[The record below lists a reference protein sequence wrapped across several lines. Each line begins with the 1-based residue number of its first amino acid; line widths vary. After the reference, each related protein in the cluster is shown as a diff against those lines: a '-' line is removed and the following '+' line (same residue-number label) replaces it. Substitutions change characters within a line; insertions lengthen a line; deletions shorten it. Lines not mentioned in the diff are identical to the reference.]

1 MLNYINSELFRISRN
16 KKIYLFIGIVAALI
30 AAMGAVLSAFGKDPE
45 FPYATTAFALGNEY
59 RSMNY
64 LLLIVLVLST
74 YLDDNEY
81 RQHTMKHSVAFG
93 ISRNTIYL
101 ARLIAQMIVSAV
113 IYILMNVLLVG
124 VSFTLLQHS
133 NAGELNELLRAI
145 VAGIPLFLAALAI
158 SHCFIMNTESIVSAE
173 SFAVSIILILPLI
186 MNMLGRQL
194 EFIEKLAYWLP
205 YNLATPYFDEN
216 SMMQLVWNTPNGML
230 HCYLSGIAF
239 FLFFSL
245 MGIVF
250 FQKREIK

>member
-16 KKIYLFIGIVAALI
+16 KKIYLLIGITAVLI
-30 AAMGAVLSAFGKDPE
+30 VAMGAVLAAFGKDPE

-64 LLLIVLVLST
+64 LLLIVLVLSA

-93 ISRNTIYL
+93 ISRNTIYF
-101 ARLIAQMIVSAV
+101 ARLITQMIVSVV

-124 VSFTLLQHS
+124 VSFTLLHHS
-133 NAGELNELLRAI
+133 NVGELNELLRATA
-145 VAGIPLFLAALAI
+145 AGVPLFLAALAI

-186 MNMLGRQL
+186 MNMLGRQI

-205 YNLATPYFDEN
+205 YNLATPFFDEN
-216 SMMQLVWNTPNGML
+216 SMMQLVWNMPNGMF
-230 HCYLSGIAF
+230 HCYLSGIVF
-239 FLFFSL
+239 FLFFTFIGL
-245 MGIVF
+245 VLF
-250 FQKREIK
+250 RKREVK